1 VVVEAESVPPPASVH
16 VTPEF
21 EESLVTVAVT
31 EKVPFGA
38 TVDGAPVTVTM
49 GVLLP
54 PPPPPHAVRIASK
67 LTESARRTGR
77 RVFNENLLRN

>member
-1 VVVEAESVPPPASVH
+1 LFVNVPAPANVQL
-16 VTPEF
+16 TPALP
-21 EESLVTVAVT
+21 ESLVTVAVS
-31 EKVPFGA
+31 EKVPPGA
-38 TVDGAPVTVTM
+38 IVDDAPEIETM